1 MANPRTFSV
10 TNSFVNRCLNIFN
23 NTGTDGDKELETYA
37 RAEYKKDWQ
46 WALTFYRNH
55 QYFPNSLRDA
65 NNA

>member
-10 TNSFVNRCLNIFN
+10 TDTFVQRCLNIFN
-23 NTGTDGDKELETYA
+23 TAGTDGDKELETYA

>member
-10 TNSFVNRCLNIFN
+10 TDTFVKRCLNIFN
-23 NTGTDGDKELETYA
+23 TAGTDGDKELETYA

>member
-10 TNSFVNRCLNIFN
+10 TDAFVKRWLNIFN
-23 NTGTDGDKELETYA
+23 TAGTDGDKELETYA